1 MDTEKAQTSS
11 GGERPPSPETYS
23 VFTRAEKRC
32 ITAMV
37 AYSAAFS
44 TLSSFIYFPALTQL
58 AESLSV
64 SIDAINLTIT
74 SYMAVATVAPT
85 LLGDAADI
93 LGRRPACVF
102 SLSLYVVTNLAM
114 ALSKSY
120 VALLVLRLFQ
130 AFAISGIFAVAY
142 GVVTDIATPAE
153 RGSYVAAVSFASTIA
168 PSLGPVLGG
177 GLAHAAGWPW
187 IFWFLCISASLSL
200 VLILLFLPETSRNIV
215 GNGSARPPRHLR
227 LPPIGR
233 HLIRHWKDHADDDSS
248 SSNSQPS
255 SRTMPNPLRS
265 LRILARRDN
274 AVVMLACGL
283 LYAVY
288 TCVCASL
295 SVLFVDLYALDQ
307 LQAGLVYLPFGLGGT
322 ASTAIC
328 GPLLNRAYRRVRDGC
343 VAGGREAEVALDR
356 HVADDLD
363 VFPVERARLGVVWLP
378 MAVATVSVVAFGWTV
393 HLHMHIAIPLC
404 LQFILG
410 LAMQL
415 SFSIYNTLLV
425 DKNHRTPAAAQA
437 SSNIVRCALAAIVV
451 AFLQNIIVAL
461 GVGWTFTLMG
471 GWCVLIM
478 ALFFLDYHKGM
489 AWRTAS
495 KRLF

>member
-1 MDTEKAQTSS
+1 MDTAKAQTPSS
-11 GGERPPSPETYS
+11 GELPPSPETYS

-37 AYSAAFS
+37 AYAAAFS

-85 LLGDAADI
+85 LLGDAADV

-102 SLSLYVVTNLAM
+102 SLSLYVVTNLAT

-200 VLILLFLPETSRNIV
+200 TLILLFLPETSRNIV
-215 GNGSARPPRHLR
+215 GNGSTKPPRHLR
-227 LPPIGR
+227 LPTGGR
-233 HLIRHWKDHADDDSS
+233 LMRHWEDDDETDSS
-248 SSNSQPS
+248 GSSRLS

-265 LRILARRDN
+265 LGILARRDN
-274 AVVMLACGL
+274 TVVMLACGL

-328 GPLLNRAYRRVRDGC
+328 GPLLNRAYRRVRDAC
-343 VAGGREAEVALDR
+343 DGGGGGIEADALGRD
-356 HVADDLD
+356 VADDMD

-393 HLHMHIAIPLC
+393 HFHMHIAIPLC

-451 AFLQNIIVAL
+451 AFLQNILVAL

-478 ALFFLDYHKGM
+478 ALFLLDYHKEY
-489 AWRTAS
+489 
-495 KRLF
+495 

>member
-1 MDTEKAQTSS
+1 MDTEKARSPSS
-11 GGERPPSPETYS
+11 VERPPSPDTYS
-23 VFTRAEKRC
+23 VFTRTEKRC

-37 AYSAAFS
+37 AYAAAFS

-93 LGRRPACVF
+93 LGRRPACVL
-102 SLSLYVVTNLAM
+102 SLSLYVVTNLAT
-114 ALSKSY
+114 ALSRSY

-130 AFAISGIFAVAY
+130 AFAIS
-142 GVVTDIATPAE
+142 
-153 RGSYVAAVSFASTIA
+153 
-168 PSLGPVLGG
+168 GPVLGG

-215 GNGSARPPRHLR
+215 GNGSTKPPRHLR
-227 LPPIGR
+227 PPIGG
-233 HLIRHWKDHADDDSS
+233 HLMQHWKDDDDDDKSS
-248 SSNSQPS
+248 GSDEPPS

-265 LRILARRDN
+265 LGILARRDN

-307 LQAGLVYLPFGLGGT
+307 LQAGLIYLPFGLGGT
-322 ASTAIC
+322 ASTFIC

-343 VAGGREAEVALDR
+343 GGGGLEAEALGR

-363 VFPVERARLGVVWLP
+363 MFPVERARLGVVWLP
-378 MAVATVSVVAFGWTV
+378 MAVSTVSVVAFGWTV
-393 HLHMHIAIPLC
+393 HFRT
-404 LQFILG
+404 FILG

-437 SSNIVRCALAAIVV
+437 SSNIIRCALAAIVV
-451 AFLQNIIVAL
+451 AFLQNILVAL
-461 GVGWTFTLMG
+461 GVGLTFMLMG

-495 KRLF
+495 KRWV